1 MAVGTESG
9 EVIIYEATVDGP
21 GQFLERLVLDHECV
35 IHRELLE
42 STLILLPRASIAH
55 VDQIHRLAWR
65 PSHAPGSPCDLAMC
79 AEDRSLRIIRIN
91 FS

>member
-35 IHRELLE
+35 IP
-42 STLILLPRASIAH
+42 PRAS
-55 VDQIHRLAWR
+55 
-65 PSHAPGSPCDLAMC
+65 
-79 AEDRSLRIIRIN
+79 
-91 FS
+91 